1 MKSTSE
7 DKYNMKKQTRSLLEE
22 LESISQTHDTKHIIE
37 RRANNLIASAIH
49 LMEVIERNFT
59 PEQSAILEKKLLI
72 AIKNRDQSKFSNS
85 LKRASDEN

>member
-1 MKSTSE
+1 MKSISE
-7 DKYNMKKQTRSLLEE
+7 DKYNMKKKTRSLLEE